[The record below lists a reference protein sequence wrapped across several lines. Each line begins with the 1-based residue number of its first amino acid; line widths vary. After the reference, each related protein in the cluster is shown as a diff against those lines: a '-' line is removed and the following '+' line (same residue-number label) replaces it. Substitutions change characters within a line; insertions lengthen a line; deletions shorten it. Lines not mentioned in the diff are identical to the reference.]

1 MDHTKITRSRVI
13 GLVIGA
19 VGVVLIVAGVCR
31 FFYSVGRDMGHQDCV
46 IHGPCALAA
55 RTIP

>member
-1 MDHTKITRSRVI
+1 
-13 GLVIGA
+13 
-19 VGVVLIVAGVCR
+19 VVLIVAGVCR